1 MKRHVRLL
9 RRAVSDLEEISRY
22 IERDRPAA
30 AERLLTRLLDVV
42 ASLADNPERGA
53 RARDERLHRLGFR
66 FVIVAPYLVLY
77 KVGPR
82 MVRIY
87 RVVHGHRRYQGLL

>member
-1 MKRHVRLL
+1 L
-9 RRAVSDLEEISRY
+9 RRAVSDLEEIGRY

-42 ASLADNPERGA
+42 ASLAENPERGA
-53 RARDERLHRLGFR
+53 RPRDERLHRLGFR
-66 FVIVAPYLVLY
+66 FVIVAPYLLLY

-82 MVRIY
+82 TVRVY